1 VTVELG
7 WQVDGTYFMKAIA
20 LKGIKQVGVIEMSRP
35 EIEKETDVL
44 LKVEMVGV
52 CGSDMHYYDYGGIG
66 SDTVDYPF
74 VIGHECAGT
83 VVEVGGTVSKVK
95 VGDRVAV
102 DPGIICHDCD
112 QCRQGRENTCRN
124 MRFLG
129 CPGQMGGCLCEYIVM
144 PEECC
149 FAIGDD
155 VSWESA
161 VLCEPLAIAMYAVR
175 RAGLGENSDVAILG
189 AGPIGL
195 SCLLSA
201 QADKAGGLYVTEKVI
216 ERVETARR
224 VGATWV
230 GNPGAEDVVSG
241 ILSQRPY
248 GVDVAFECAGEQETL
263 DAAVEVIKP
272 GGKVMVI
279 GIPRVDR
286 ISFVAEKMR
295 RKEITIVNVRRQNK
309 FTHVAVES
317 VTSGRIKADFMATH
331 RFRFERAQEA
341 FEMVSGYRDGVIKAM
356 IEL

>member
-1 VTVELG
+1 MRAVEL
-7 WQVDGTYFMKAIA
+7 A
-20 LKGIKQVGVIEMSRP
+20 GIRQMGVIEMSRP
-35 EIEKETDVL
+35 EIAKETDVL

-52 CGSDMHYYDYGGIG
+52 CGSDMHYYDCGGIG
-66 SDTVDYPF
+66 SEVVEYPF

-83 VVEVGGTVSKVK
+83 VVEVGGAVSKVK
-95 VGDRVAV
+95 AGDRVAV

-112 QCRQGRENTCRN
+112 QCRQGRENTCRK

-129 CPGQMGGCLCEYIVM
+129 CPGQMAGCLCEYIVM

-161 VLCEPLAIAMYAVR
+161 VLCEPLAIAMYAVQ
-175 RAGLGENSDVAILG
+175 RAGLGENSDVAIFG

-201 QADKAGGLYVTEKVI
+201 QADRAVGFYISEKVA
-216 ERVETARR
+216 ERVEAAKGA
-224 VGATWV
+224 GATWV
-230 GNPGAEDVVSG
+230 GNPDAEDVVSG

-263 DAAVEVIKP
+263 DAAVEVVKP

-286 ISFVAEKMR
+286 VSFVAEKMR
-295 RKEITIVNVRRQNK
+295 RKEITVMNIRRQNK
-309 FTHVAVES
+309 FTQAAVDS
-317 VTSGRIKADFMATH
+317 VTSGRIKVDFMVTH
-331 RFRFERAQEA
+331 RFVLARAQEA

-356 IEL
+356 VEL